1 MRVQQSKLPL
11 SWLQNSPDIISTIYS
26 FMLVSPYLETL
37 IDDGG
42 LGTKVSTLSVN
53 TLDDCGI
60 AFIAK
65 DRKTMLAGLR
75 SVGSGGRCYND
86 AYKLQGT
93 PGKFITGVIFSWD
106 SGSTRRQSKA
116 GAAIPTIAHNL
127 KSKITKTDHL
137 ESVSGNIAKVSRD
150 GLMVER
156 GAIVFVCPSTTQGV
170 AINHQAGKFKL
181 HAIKHRCARELHVDH
196 LADLISTAN

>member
-65 DRKTMLAGLR
+65 DRKTMLVGLR
-75 SVGSGGRCYND
+75 SVGSGGRRYND

-93 PGKFITGVIFSWD
+93 PGKFITGVIFS
-106 SGSTRRQSKA
+106 
-116 GAAIPTIAHNL
+116 
-127 KSKITKTDHL
+127 
-137 ESVSGNIAKVSRD
+137 
-150 GLMVER
+150 
-156 GAIVFVCPSTTQGV
+156 
-170 AINHQAGKFKL
+170 
-181 HAIKHRCARELHVDH
+181 
-196 LADLISTAN
+196 